1 MQFVCRVGT
10 PDGRVVEEVVVASD
24 ESALRA
30 ELTKRGL
37 HLFEARRRGLPA
49 SAGTRGIGSR
59 LGRRKKI
66 ATPEFLVWNQELA
79 ALLKAGLPLL
89 QALDLML
96 ERMKNPTFREVLG
109 DIRDRVKSGEELSDA
124 FAIHGEMFPRL
135 YPSALKAGE
144 RSGELEQ
151 VIRRFVRYLKLVL
164 DARKRVVSALVYPVV
179 LICLSIA
186 MIAVMAVY
194 VVPKFEVFFADM
206 EVELPLITR
215 VTLGISHFLNERT
228 LFLWNWAWI
237 ALGIVALG
245 IALRKYG
252 ATPAGRIR
260 VDGWRLRIPLL
271 GPVFHRFAL
280 SEFCRSLSTLLTGG
294 IPLVPALEIATAS
307 VSNAAVRDKIEPR
320 IQMVREGRPFHAAL
334 EDSGVFT
341 DMSIDM
347 VKVGEATG
355 ALDEMLSSVSDFL
368 DEQVEVRMQRLLSLV
383 EPMMLVFMGLII
395 GLLLVSIYLPM
406 FSSLGQSK
414 F

>member
-24 ESALRA
+24 EAALRA
-30 ELTKRGL
+30 ELVKRGL

-66 ATPEFLVWNQELA
+66 AVPEFLVWNQELA

-124 FAIHGEMFPRL
+124 FAIHGELFPRL

-164 DARKRVVSALVYPVV
+164 DARKRVISALVYPVV

-206 EVELPLITR
+206 EVELPLITQI
-215 VTLGISHFLNERT
+215 TLGISHFLNERT

-237 ALGIVALG
+237 ALGVISLG
-245 IALRKYG
+245 ISLRKY
-252 ATPAGRIR
+252 AQTPAGRIR

-368 DEQVEVRMQRLLSLV
+368 DEQVEVRMPRLLSLV

>member
-10 PDGRVVEEVVVASD
+10 PDGRVVEEMVVASD
-24 ESALRA
+24 EAALRV
-30 ELTKRGL
+30 ELVKRGL

-49 SAGTRGIGSR
+49 SAGTRGIGAR

-66 ATPEFLVWNQELA
+66 AVVEFLVWNQELA

-96 ERMKNPTFREVLG
+96 ERMQNATFREVLG

-124 FAIHGEMFPRL
+124 FAIHGELFPRL

-164 DARKRVVSALVYPVV
+164 DARKRVISALVYPVV

-194 VVPKFEVFFADM
+194 VVPKFEVFFAEQ
-206 EVELPLITR
+206 EVELPLITQI
-215 VTLGISHFLNERT
+215 TLGISHFLNERT
-228 LFLWNWAWI
+228 LFLWNWGWI
-237 ALGIVALG
+237 ALGLGALV
-245 IALRKYG
+245 IFLRKY
-252 ATPAGRIR
+252 AETPAGRVR

-307 VSNAAVRDKIEPR
+307 VSNAAVRAKIEPR

-334 EDSGVFT
+334 EESGVFT

>member
-24 ESALRA
+24 EAALRA
-30 ELTKRGL
+30 ELVKRGL

-66 ATPEFLVWNQELA
+66 AVPEFLVWNQELA

-124 FAIHGEMFPRL
+124 FAIHGELFPRL

-164 DARKRVVSALVYPVV
+164 DARKRVISALVYPVV

-206 EVELPLITR
+206 EVELPLITQI
-215 VTLGISHFLNERT
+215 TLGISHFLNERT

-237 ALGIVALG
+237 ALGVISLG
-245 IALRKYG
+245 ISLRKY
-252 ATPAGRIR
+252 AQTPAGRIR

>member
-10 PDGRVVEEVVVASD
+10 PDGRVVEEMVVASD
-24 ESALRA
+24 EAALRV

-59 LGRRKKI
+59 LGRRKKV
-66 ATPEFLVWNQELA
+66 AVQEFLIWNQELS

-124 FAIHGEMFPRL
+124 FAVHGDLFPRL

-151 VIRRFVRYLKLVL
+151 VIRRFVRYLKLML
-164 DARKRVVSALVYPVV
+164 DARKRVISALVYPVV

-186 MIAVMAVY
+186 MIAIMAVY

-215 VTLGISHFLNERT
+215 ITLGVSRFLNERT
-228 LFLWNWAWI
+228 LFVWNWLWI
-237 ALGIVALG
+237 ALGLAALLVS
-245 IALRKYG
+245 LRKYA

-271 GPVFHRFAL
+271 GAVFHRFAL

-294 IPLVPALEIATAS
+294 IPLVPALEIATQS
-307 VSNAAVRDKIEPR
+307 VSNAAVRAKIEPR

-383 EPMMLVFMGLII
+383 EPLMLVFMGIII

>member
-10 PDGRVVEEVVVASD
+10 PDGRVVEEIVVASD

-30 ELTKRGL
+30 EITKRGL

-49 SAGTRGIGSR
+49 SAGTRGIGAR

-66 ATPEFLVWNQELA
+66 ATPEFLIWNQELA

-96 ERMKNPTFREVLG
+96 ERMQNPTFKEVLS
-109 DIRDRVKSGEELSDA
+109 DIRDRVKSGQELSDA
-124 FAIHGEMFPRL
+124 FAIHGDMFPRL

-215 VTLGISHFLNERT
+215 ITLGLSHFLNERT
-228 LFLWNWAWI
+228 LYLWNWAWI
-237 ALGIVALG
+237 VLALVAG
-245 IALRKYG
+245 VIALRRYNE
-252 ATPAGRIR
+252 TPAGRIR
-260 VDGWRLRIPLL
+260 VDGWRLRIPLV
-271 GPVFHRFAL
+271 GAVFHRFAL

-307 VSNAAVRDKIEPR
+307 VSNAAIRQKIEPR
-320 IQMVREGRPFHAAL
+320 IQMVREGRPFYSAL
-334 EDSGVFT
+334 EDTGVFT
-341 DMSIDM
+341 EMSIDM

-355 ALDEMLSSVSDFL
+355 ALDDMLSSVSDFL

-383 EPMMLVFMGLII
+383 EPMMLVFMGIII

-406 FSSLGQSK
+406 FSSLGQAK

>member
-10 PDGRVVEEVVVASD
+10 PDGRVVEEMVVASD
-24 ESALRA
+24 EAALRA

-59 LGRRKKI
+59 LGRRKSI

-124 FAIHGEMFPRL
+124 FAIHGDLFPRL

-164 DARKRVVSALVYPVV
+164 EARKRVISALVYPVV
-179 LICLSIA
+179 LICLSVA
-186 MIAVMAVY
+186 MIAVMAIY

-215 VTLGISHFLNERT
+215 VTLGLSHFLNERT

-237 ALGIVALG
+237 ALGLAALA
-245 IALRKYG
+245 ISLRKYA

-271 GPVFHRFAL
+271 GQVFHRFAL

-307 VSNAAVRDKIEPR
+307 VSNAAVRAKIEPR

-334 EDSGVFT
+334 EESGVFT

-383 EPMMLVFMGLII
+383 EPLMLVFMGLII

>member
-10 PDGRVVEEVVVASD
+10 PDGRVVEELVVASD

>member
-10 PDGRVVEEVVVASD
+10 PDGRVVEEMVVASD
-24 ESALRA
+24 EAALRV

-37 HLFEARRRGLPA
+37 HLFEARRRGMPA
-49 SAGTRGIGSR
+49 SAGTRGLGSR
-59 LGRRKKI
+59 LGRRKNI
-66 ATPEFLVWNQELA
+66 AVPEFLVWNQELS

-124 FAIHGEMFPRL
+124 FAIHGDLFPRL

-186 MIAVMAVY
+186 MIAMMAIY

-206 EVELPLITR
+206 EVELPMITQI
-215 VTLGISHFLNERT
+215 TLGLSHFLNERT
-228 LFLWNWAWI
+228 LFVWNWAWI
-237 ALGIVALG
+237 ALGLG
-245 IALRKYG
+245 AAAVALRKY
-252 ATPAGRIR
+252 ANTPAGRIR

-280 SEFCRSLSTLLTGG
+280 SEFCRSLSTLLKGG
-294 IPLVPALEIATAS
+294 IPLVPALEIATGS
-307 VSNAAVRDKIEPR
+307 VSNAAVREKIEPR
-320 IQMVREGRPFHAAL
+320 IQLVREGRPFYAAL

-341 DMSIDM
+341 DMAIDM

-355 ALDEMLSSVSDFL
+355 ALDDMLSSVSDFL

-383 EPMMLVFMGLII
+383 EPIMLVFMGIII